1 VQLGWFFATAT
12 VEEKRM
18 YLGKKLQMSIVAAGT
33 HEAVHVM
40 RSSLTLTLETFPKDG
55 RRVYRG
61 HSARGDPGYFLEG
74 DGLCP
79 TRARLIGEVSVGV
92 PGVV

>member
-1 VQLGWFFATAT
+1 MQLGWFFATAT

-18 YLGKKLQMSIVAAGT
+18 YLGKTLQLSIVARGT

-40 RSSLTLTLETFPKDG
+40 RSSLTLTLEMFPKDG

-61 HSARGDPGYFLEG
+61 HVARGDHALFLEG

-79 TRARLIGEVSVGV
+79 TRARLIGEVFVGV
-92 PGVV
+92 PGVA